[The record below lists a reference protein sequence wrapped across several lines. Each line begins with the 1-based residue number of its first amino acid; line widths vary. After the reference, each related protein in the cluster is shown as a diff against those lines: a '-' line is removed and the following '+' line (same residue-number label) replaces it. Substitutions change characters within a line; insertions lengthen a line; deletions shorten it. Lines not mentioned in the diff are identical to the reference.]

1 MGSTIP
7 GAQRFEA
14 YYHGLY
20 QDRWESLRNALLQ
33 EPEQSPFNHGLMK
46 TYYLDEGS
54 ILAASLL
61 PVHQGDSVLDMCAAP
76 GGKSLVLASKLAG
89 SGFLLCNDRS
99 SQRRGRLKKV
109 LDEHLP
115 PDWRSTVS
123 ISSHDA
129 TRWGLHQQ
137 EAYDS
142 ILLDAP
148 CSSER
153 HVLKDA
159 SALAQWSPARTKH
172 LAVQQFAMLAAA
184 LEAVKTGGTIMY
196 STCAISRTENEGVV
210 AKLQHKREGRFEE
223 IRVAVQGPERQEY
236 GQIILP
242 DTCGG
247 KGPMYFCL
255 LRRLS

>member
-14 YYHGLY
+14 YYQELY
-20 QDRWESLRNALLQ
+20 QDRWEGLRNALAQ
-33 EPEQSPFNHGLMK
+33 ETEPRPFNQGLIK
-46 TYYLDEGS
+46 PYYLDEGS

-61 PVHQGDSVLDMCAAP
+61 PINQGDSVLDMCAAP

-89 SGFLLCNDRS
+89 SGSLLCNDRS

-115 PDWRSTVS
+115 SEWRTIVS

-137 EAYDS
+137 EAYDA

-153 HVLKDA
+153 HVLKDS
-159 SALAQWSPARTKH
+159 SALSQWSPARTKH

-184 LEAVKTGGTIMY
+184 LEAVRTGGYILY
-196 STCAISRTENEGVV
+196 STCAISSAENEGVM
-210 AKLQHKREGRFEE
+210 AKLQLKREGRFEE
-223 IRVAVQGPERQEY
+223 LKVAVLGAERLEY